1 MFLVSR
7 FWLGLIEGLGKKIES
22 KLHKYIGYFKFVVLK
37 FGTSCMILML
47 FACFFIQTCLV
58 MVV

>member
-7 FWLGLIEGLGKKIES
+7 FWLGLIEGLGKK
-22 KLHKYIGYFKFVVLK
+22 LHKYVGYFKFVVLK

-47 FACFFIQTCLV
+47 FACFFYSNMFGYGSVTF
-58 MVV
+58 